1 MRIKTTPAI
10 PALALSALALSALA
24 LLAAC
29 SGEPATPASQSP
41 ADAMPEASAPDEP
54 APLSLVE
61 PVIAAERAFAADAAR
76 IGWIDAYPLWAAQ
89 DGMVLQNGISSAL
102 EFAANIHPDVRGDT
116 SLAWGPEFA
125 GISDG
130 GDFGFTAG
138 PFNGD
143 GAAFGYYLTVWRKQ
157 ADGNWRWVFEG
168 GIDTLEPT
176 YMPEMDA
183 PVGAITATVPDG
195 PADKAREEL
204 LTQEATLASQVGS
217 EGAAALG
224 DYLAPIARVQR
235 EGEAPAAD
243 ADAARILI
251 RQDPASISYA
261 VPSRVEMSAAGDMA
275 LTIGEAKWDGGSGYA
290 TRVWAQ
296 TSEGWRIVFDQIV
309 PR

>member
-1 MRIKTTPAI
+1 MRITSMSAFPAFG
-10 PALALSALALSALA
+10 LSALTLV
-24 LLAAC
+24 AAC
-29 SGEPATPASQSP
+29 SGEPPAPAAQAP
-41 ADAMPEASAPDEP
+41 ADAAFEASAPDAP

-61 PVIAAERAFAADAAR
+61 PVVSAERAFAADAAR

-89 DGMVLQNGISSAL
+89 DAMVLQNGISSAL

-116 SLAWGPEFA
+116 SLAWWPEFA
-125 GISDG
+125 GISAA

-143 GAAFGYYLTVWRKQ
+143 GAAFGQYLTVWRKQ

-176 YMPEMDA
+176 YVPEMDA
-183 PVGAITATVPDG
+183 PVAAVTATVPDG
-195 PADKAREEL
+195 PADKARAAL
-204 LTQEATLASQVGS
+204 LAQEATLASQVGS
-217 EGAAALG
+217 EGAAALA

-235 EGEAPAAD
+235 EGEAPATD

-261 VPSRVEMSAAGDMA
+261 VPTRVEMSAAGDMA
-275 LTIGEAKWDGGSGYA
+275 LTIGEAIWEGGGGYA
-290 TRVWAQ
+290 TRVWSQ
-296 TSEGWRIVFDQIV
+296 TSTGWRIVFDQIV